1 MRASFHE
8 AVIHED
14 AEALFQTVHALK
26 SSSTM
31 IGALALSDFMK
42 DLEPIGRRDKVSR
55 SQVKMADVGALYGT
69 VRQAMHDER
78 RKGPA

>member
-1 MRASFHE
+1 MCASCHE

-14 AEALFQTVHALK
+14 AEALFQAVHALK

-55 SQVKMADVGALYGT
+55 SQVKMATLARSTG
-69 VRQAMHDER
+69 R
-78 RKGPA
+78 

>member
-8 AVIHED
+8 AVIHEN
-14 AEALFQTVHALK
+14 AEVLFQAVHALT
-26 SSSTM
+26 SSRSM

>member
-1 MRASFHE
+1 
-8 AVIHED
+8 
-14 AEALFQTVHALK
+14 
-26 SSSTM
+26 M

-55 SQVKMADVGALYGT
+55 SQVKMADLGALYGT
-69 VRQAMHDER
+69 VRQAMHDEL

>member
-14 AEALFQTVHALK
+14 AEALFQAVHALK
-26 SSSTM
+26 SSSAM

-42 DLEPIGRRDKVSR
+42 DLEPIGCGIRC
-55 SQVKMADVGALYGT
+55 QE
-69 VRQAMHDER
+69 AM
-78 RKGPA
+78 

>member
-1 MRASFHE
+1 MKPSRA
-8 AVIHED
+8 
-14 AEALFQTVHALK
+14 
-26 SSSTM
+26 M

-55 SQVKMADVGALYGT
+55 SEVKMANVGALYGT
-69 VRQAMHDER
+69 VRQAMHNER